1 MDVGVRLNRDVVWI
15 PITCQ
20 TELIYIVI
28 RLVIITS
35 YIGSNRNGLVVIEK
49 NQILENDE
57 LFFFTVSN
65 RSKGTLGECP
75 CPKEQE
81 R

>member
-65 RSKGTLGECP
+65 RSKGALRECS
-75 CPKEQE
+75 CEKEQE

>member
-1 MDVGVRLNRDVVWI
+1 MDVGVRLNRDVVGI
-15 PITCQ
+15 DITCQ

-28 RLVIITS
+28 RLVIITPQ
-35 YIGSNRNGLVVIEK
+35 IGSNRNGLVVIEK

-75 CPKEQE
+75 YPKEQE